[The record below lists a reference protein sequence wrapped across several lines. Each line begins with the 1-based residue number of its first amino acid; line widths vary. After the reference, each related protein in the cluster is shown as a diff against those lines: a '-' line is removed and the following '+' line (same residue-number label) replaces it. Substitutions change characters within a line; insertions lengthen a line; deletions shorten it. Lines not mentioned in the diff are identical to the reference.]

1 MSESLPP
8 EFRGSRLRR
17 FIRKS
22 IEGVQV
28 ESERMRV
35 IEPEKIHFS
44 DVVGVFIRAWPY
56 IRPMIAHVWAFI
68 GIAIFAAL
76 WAIFWAALN
85 LGLIYNSVIIN
96 DPVSP
101 IAAWLLLLDF
111 NVWVNVEELTRDQ
124 RYQLIPMVVMMAVV
138 SGALGSVIDNANNY
152 YRVWIMQNINQNLR
166 LHLMGQL
173 NHLSMKFHA
182 ESKTGDAIYR
192 LFQDSAMVTQIIQAL
207 AIDPI
212 LTICRFLIGLGVVFA
227 FSPILSIAILITWVP
242 MLILANI
249 MSPKLRLGFQ
259 EARMRNAKLTSTI
272 QESID
277 GIRTIKVN
285 GLESERQAMFEDDSV
300 NAFVSAHDAR
310 VRLLFFSFFT
320 FLSVALPLVVV
331 ELSAAILAYEAAPTF
346 LQALLGIFAF
356 QVWNL
361 ASQDQFRQRAREAVT
376 SIESLLV
383 LWGRSQD
390 MAMGLN
396 RVYQI
401 LDLKPE
407 VVNQPDAEQLRS
419 VDTNITFDQIQFGY
433 PDREV
438 FSNVTFEAERGQITA
453 VMGPTGCGKSTLMLL
468 LLRMFE
474 YQGGQISVNGKDLR
488 DYTFESVRDNI
499 TLATQE
505 NILFS
510 MSVRDNISY
519 ARPDATLEEVEDAA
533 RIAGA
538 HEFIQTLPQGY
549 ETFLGERAAKLST
562 GQRQRLVI
570 ARAILKDTPVLILDE
585 PTASLDADTELRIM
599 SNIKEWARDRTVF
612 LVTHRLSTIRQAQ
625 KIVFLKDGIVADVG
639 SHDELMED
647 PEGAY
652 REFVEAELRNREQMV
667 GTG

>member
-111 NVWVNVEELTRDQ
+111 NVWVNVEELTSDQ

-212 LTICRFLIGLGVVFA
+212 LTICRFLIGLGVIFA

-285 GLESERQAMFEDDSV
+285 GLESERQGMFEDDSV
-300 NAFVSAHDAR
+300 NAFVAAHDAR

-346 LQALLGIFAF
+346 LQSLLGIFAF
-356 QVWNL
+356 QIWNL

-401 LDLKPE
+401 LDLRPE
-407 VVNQPDAEQLRS
+407 VVNLPDAEELQS
-419 VDTNITFDQIQFGY
+419 VDTNISFDRIQFGY

-474 YQGGQISVNGKDLR
+474 YQGGQISVNGKDFR
-488 DYTFESVRDNI
+488 DFTFESVRDNI

-639 SHDELMED
+639 SHDELMAN
-647 PEGAY
+647 PQGAY

>member
-401 LDLKPE
+401 LDLRPE
-407 VVNQPDAEQLRS
+407 VVNLPDAEELQS
-419 VDTNITFDQIQFGY
+419 VDTNISFDRIQFGY

-438 FSNVTFEAERGQITA
+438 FTNVTFEAERGQITA

-474 YQGGQISVNGKDLR
+474 YQGGQISVNGKDFR
-488 DYTFESVRDNI
+488 DFTFESVRDNI

-599 SNIKEWARDRTVF
+599 SNIREWAQNRTVF

-639 SHDELMED
+639 SHDELMEN
-647 PEGAY
+647 PQGAY